1 MYVTLNLNIMANQ
14 TNEFVGISK
23 EVIDKLL
30 SQIVP
35 GELIDENVIRF
46 AAEAL
51 GSIQLYARKNHDYG
65 NSFEDGMDLIGDA
78 YGTGRIYDK
87 AKRLATLTKKPDTA
101 HISESMQ
108 DTAID
113 LACYGLMFCSYKD
126 RTLLRNTYKLNIK

>member
-1 MYVTLNLNIMANQ
+1 MGGQ
-14 TNEFVGISK
+14 TGSKTGGITK
-23 EVIDKLL
+23 ELIETTVAKL
-30 SQIVP
+30 VP

-51 GSIQLYARKNHDYG
+51 KGIQLYAEKNHDYG

-87 AKRLATLTKKPDTA
+87 AKRLATLTKKPETA
-101 HISESMQ
+101 RIAESME

-113 LACYGLMFCSYKD
+113 LACYSLMFCSYKD
-126 RTLLRNTYKLNIK
+126 RTLLRNTFHLDIK

>member
-1 MYVTLNLNIMANQ
+1 MYVILNLNIMADN
-14 TNEFVGISK
+14 TNGKITKDLIDGLISK
-23 EVIDKLL
+23 L
-30 SQIVP
+30 VP

-51 GSIQLYARKNHDYG
+51 NAVQLYARKNHDYG

-87 AKRLATLTKKPDTA
+87 AKRLATLTKKLNNA
-101 HISESMQ
+101 HVEESMQ

>member
-1 MYVTLNLNIMANQ
+1 MYVTLNLNIMADN
-14 TNEFVGISK
+14 TNGKITKDLIDSLVSK
-23 EVIDKLL
+23 L
-30 SQIVP
+30 VP

-51 GSIQLYARKNHDYG
+51 NAIQLYAKKNHDYG
-65 NSFEDGMDLIGDA
+65 NSFENGMDLIGDG

-87 AKRLATLTKKPDTA
+87 ANRLATLTKKPDSA
-101 HISESMQ
+101 HIEESMQ

-126 RTLLRNTYKLNIK
+126 RTLLRNTYKLNEK

>member
-1 MYVTLNLNIMANQ
+1 MYVTLNLNIMADN
-14 TNEFVGISK
+14 TNGKITKDLIDGLISK
-23 EVIDKLL
+23 L
-30 SQIVP
+30 VP

-46 AAEAL
+46 ATEAL
-51 GSIQLYARKNHDYG
+51 NAIQIYARKNHDYG

-87 AKRLATLTKKPDTA
+87 AKRLATLTKKSA
-101 HISESMQ
+101 EVEESMT

-126 RTLLRNTYKLNIK
+126 RTLLRNTYKLNEK

>member
-1 MYVTLNLNIMANQ
+1 MYVTLNLNIMADNG
-14 TNEFVGISK
+14 TCKLTKDLIDSLVSK
-23 EVIDKLL
+23 LI
-30 SQIVP
+30 P

-51 GSIQLYARKNHDYG
+51 NAIQIYARKNHDYG
-65 NSFEDGMDLIGDA
+65 NSFEDGMDVIGDA

-87 AKRLATLTKKPDTA
+87 AKRLATLTNKPENA
-101 HISESMQ
+101 HIAESMQ

-126 RTLLRNTYKLNIK
+126 RTLLRNTFKLNEK